1 MITLSNNFALISPPL
16 SSAESSVRHI
26 VGVCSVFNERRER
39 DGEEPKTLNPPP
51 LAYHL
56 CRSSGKQADG
66 TLQEH

>member
-1 MITLSNNFALISPPL
+1 MITPSTNFAWIVPPL
-16 SSAESSVRHI
+16 SRAESSVRHI
-26 VGVCSVFNERRER
+26 VGVCSVFKERRER
-39 DGEEPKTLNPPP
+39 DGKEPKTLDPPP